1 MWDKRV
7 VEKVEEC
14 GRLCLLFALSKM
26 SMIILSGL
34 LHVFMALM
42 LTLTEECTRTNWWGL
57 AELIVAHWGCFQH
70 HPLCE

>member
-14 GRLCLLFALSKM
+14 GRLYLLFALSKM

-42 LTLTEECTRTNWWGL
+42 LTLTDECTRMNWWGL
-57 AELIVAHWGCFQH
+57 AKLIVVHWG
-70 HPLCE
+70 